1 MAPSLRPGT
10 SRLRGFAQ
18 FTPWL
23 LLISGL
29 IVVRL
34 SKGAGFT
41 DAYALLSRPFW
52 PGPAQREWVSSAA
65 SLEDQARLSLLEQD
79 NQRLRDLL
87 QLQRTGGAD
96 STVPAAVISRQP
108 RGWWQQLELGKGS
121 LNGISV
127 ADAVLGPG
135 GLVGRVQ
142 SVTPTTARVRLL
154 TAPGSEVGVW
164 LPRSR
169 RHGLLVGLGTH
180 RPQLRFIDKDLDVR
194 AGDLVSTSPA
204 STLMPPNVPVGVIQ
218 SVDERAVP
226 APKAVVQLI
235 AAPEAIDWVQVRI
248 D

>member
-18 FTPWL
+18 LTPWL

-52 PGPAQREWVSSAA
+52 PGPAQREWIVAA
-65 SLEDQARLSLLEQD
+65 TDLEQASRLKLLERD
-79 NQRLRDLL
+79 NQRLRGLL
-87 QLQRTGGAD
+87 ALQQDGSKAGLV
-96 STVPAAVISRQP
+96 SAAVIARRP

>member
-1 MAPSLRPGT
+1 MGASLWPGNG
-10 SRLRGFAQ
+10 RWRVLGRVA
-18 FTPWL
+18 PWL
-23 LLISGL
+23 ALLLGL
-29 IVVRL
+29 VMVRL
-34 SKGAGFT
+34 SKGAGFV

-79 NQRLRDLL
+79 NRRLRNLL
-87 QLQRTGGAD
+87 ELQRTGGED
-96 STVPAAVISRQP
+96 SIVDAAVISRQP
-108 RGWWQQLELGKGS
+108 RGWWQLLELGKGS
-121 LNGISV
+121 LHGISV

-169 RHGLLVGLGTH
+169 RHGLLVGLGTN
-180 RPQLRFIDKDLDVR
+180 RPQLRFIDKNLDVR

-204 STLMPPNVPVGVIQ
+204 STLLPPNVPVGVIQ
-218 SVDERAVP
+218 FVDERAVP